1 MRFLQVHEMVHT
13 HEERQMAVQRVPTD
27 GLDGQ
32 REAWKQDAPI

>member
-1 MRFLQVHEMVHT
+1 MRFLQVHEMVRA
-13 HEERQMAVQRVPTD
+13 HEKRKMVLRSVPTD